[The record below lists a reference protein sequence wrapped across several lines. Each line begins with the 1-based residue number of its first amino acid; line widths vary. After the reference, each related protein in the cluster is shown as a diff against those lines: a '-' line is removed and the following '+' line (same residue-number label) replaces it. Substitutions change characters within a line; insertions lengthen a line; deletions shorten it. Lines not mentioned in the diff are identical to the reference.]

1 MAKPTI
7 RQLEYFLAV
16 AETLHFRKAAERLNV
31 SQPTLSDQIKE
42 LEYRLGVILLERSRQ
57 AVQLTSV
64 GEDLL
69 ERARYLLRDLDDL
82 CDAAKSAK
90 GMLGGRLRLGV
101 APTVGPYLLPH
112 VIPLLHQKY
121 PKLKLHIR
129 EDRARALEQSLREG
143 LHDLVL
149 TALPVE
155 DDSFQSKVLYEEP
168 LFIGM
173 SREHRLADKEVI
185 TPEDLKN
192 EEVLSLGVGHRL
204 FEQIQRL
211 CLELGALV
219 QADYEGTSLDT
230 LRQMVGMKMGISFF
244 PRLYVRS
251 EMVNDPQV
259 VARPIRMKA
268 ASRQIGLVW
277 RNNSPRSSDF
287 ETFGNDVLRGIRD
300 QVDHDFMTLNDT
312 KCPNP

>member
-42 LEYRLGVILLERSRQ
+42 LEYRLGIVLLERSRQ

-69 ERARYLLRDLDDL
+69 DRTRYLLRDLDDL

-129 EDRARALEQSLREG
+129 EDRSRALEQTLREG

-155 DDSFQSKVLYEEP
+155 DDSFQFKALYEEP
-168 LFIGM
+168 LLIGM
-173 SREHRLADKEVI
+173 SKEHPLAEKEI
-185 TPEDLKN
+185 IEPDDLKG
-192 EEVLSLGVGHRL
+192 EEVLSLGAGHRL
-204 FEQIQRL
+204 FEQIQLL
-211 CLELGALV
+211 CLEVGAV
-219 QADYEGTSLDT
+219 IQGDYEGTSLDT

-244 PRLYVRS
+244 PSLYVRS
-251 EMVNDPQV
+251 EMINDPQV
-259 VARPIRMKA
+259 VARVIHLKA
-268 ASRQIGLVW
+268 ARRKIGLVW
-277 RNNSPRSSDF
+277 RQNSPRSSDYKI
-287 ETFGNDVLRGIRD
+287 FGEDILDGIRD
-300 QVDHDFMTLNDT
+300 KIGPKMIMLSDPL
-312 KCPNP
+312 